1 MVAIVGSIESGGL
14 IEPWRI
20 AYQNNRLVLFKSVF
34 YQIEFRSINININKI
49 SVQNSIYIAATRFG
63 LYFWVKISD

>member
-1 MVAIVGSIESGGL
+1 MFSGVLMVAIVGSIEAGGL

-34 YQIEFRSINININKI
+34 YQIE
-49 SVQNSIYIAATRFG
+49 
-63 LYFWVKISD
+63 L